1 VAEVKGR
8 TRSETGKA
16 HLHHPSSA
24 RIRNQVH
31 EIIVTR
37 MTDRQLDET
46 PLTFADLARIED
58 AFVRVLVGIFHVRP
72 KYPQITVKG

>member
-16 HLHHPSSA
+16 HLLQSPA
-24 RIRNQVH
+24 RIRNQVD